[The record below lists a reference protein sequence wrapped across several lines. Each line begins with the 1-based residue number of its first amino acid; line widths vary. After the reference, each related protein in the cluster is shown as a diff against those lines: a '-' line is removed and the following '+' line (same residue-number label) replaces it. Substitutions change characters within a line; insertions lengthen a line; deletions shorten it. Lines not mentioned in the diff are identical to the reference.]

1 MCSKCVV
8 VHTINSQ
15 NVEKSTLVGHFCTKT
30 GKIIMYI
37 KECHTIS

>member
-8 VHTINSQ
+8 VHTLNLQ
-15 NVEKSTLVGHFCTKT
+15 NVEKSTLVGSFYTKT

>member
-8 VHTINSQ
+8 VHTLNLQ
-15 NVEKSTLVGHFCTKT
+15 NVEKSTLVRHFCTKT
-30 GKIIMYI
+30 GLIIMYI

>member
-8 VHTINSQ
+8 VHTLDLQ

-30 GKIIMYI
+30 SKTTMCTR
-37 KECHTIS
+37 KCRTSS

>member
-8 VHTINSQ
+8 VHTLNLQ

-30 GKIIMYI
+30 GKITMYT
-37 KECHTIS
+37 KECRMIS

>member
-8 VHTINSQ
+8 VHTLNSQ
-15 NVEKSTLVGHFCTKT
+15 NVEKSTLVRYICTKT
-30 GKIIMYI
+30 DKTTMYI